1 MQDGGRSGSLFW
13 GLRRSCLYIVA
24 GARSFPILQRSL
36 AYFLSAPDCW
46 ALLTLLSTGD
56 LREVR
61 HRSLKIYCDSSGKWI
76 NEHIIPP
83 FVFRAVCLIKC
94 ERRAKSSGADAH
106 ILFKFFSLS
115 EELKGVM
122 KKGAVIWNIIPLPW
136 WNYKDGE
143 SSQITRCVFYQQWCP
158 CWGGGTQWKPAQ
170 PMRSDSTVTALRPQS
185 RGGKRASGSLC
196 TSRWCCFSFSHSLW
210 SSRRPLAGR
219 VCL

>member
-1 MQDGGRSGSLFW
+1 MEEEVAVCFGACDVTWLSLYCSRSPVCACSPTV
-13 GLRRSCLYIVA
+13 SC
-24 GARSFPILQRSL
+24 
-36 AYFLSAPDCW
+36 SAPDCW

-106 ILFKFFSLS
+106 ILFKFFGLS
-115 EELKGVM
+115 EELRGVM

-143 SSQITRCVFYQQWCP
+143 SSQITCCVFYQQWCP
-158 CWGGGTQWKPAQ
+158 CWGGGTQWKAAQ
-170 PMRSDSTVTALRPQS
+170 PMRSDSTVTALREE
-185 RGGKRASGSLC
+185 SGRLDPSAPHAGHAP
-196 TSRWCCFSFSHSLW
+196 R
-210 SSRRPLAGR
+210 SSYRPLSWQGR
-219 VCL
+219 FIKHVLGLVSC